1 MFWWHLTN
9 LTFLEDKIERAL
21 ATLLGERPSKKK
33 PFVAGHS
40 IFGIRDSLGMLVSI
54 LNKILFKILLGDTI
68 QTTYYLINQL
78 PSFILHKKIPYSVL
92 FLAHPLFLRLLRV
105 FGCVCFVYNIS
116 VFLDPQSIKCVFL
129 GYSKTQKGHKCF
141 DPMFRKYLITVDVTF
156 FKTTLFF

>member
-68 QTTYYLINQL
+68 QTTYYFINQL
-78 PSFILHKKIPYSVL
+78 PSFILHKKIPYSIL
-92 FLAHPLFLRLLRV
+92 FLAYPLFLRLLEFLDV
-105 FGCVCFVYNIS
+105 FALFIIFLYFWILDLLNVYFWDILKLKKDTNVLILCFVN
-116 VFLDPQSIKCVFL
+116 
-129 GYSKTQKGHKCF
+129 
-141 DPMFRKYLITVDVTF
+141 
-156 FKTTLFF
+156 TLLLLM

>member
-9 LTFLEDKIERAL
+9 LTFIEDKIERAL

-68 QTTYYLINQL
+68 QTTYYFINQL
-78 PSFILHKKIPYSVL
+78 PSFILHKKIPYSIL
-92 FLAHPLFLRLLRV
+92 FLAHPLFLRLLEFLDV
-105 FGCVCFVYNIS
+105 FALFIIFLYFWILDILNVYFWDILKLKKDTNVLILCFVN
-116 VFLDPQSIKCVFL
+116 
-129 GYSKTQKGHKCF
+129 
-141 DPMFRKYLITVDVTF
+141 
-156 FKTTLFF
+156 TLLLLM

>member
-68 QTTYYLINQL
+68 QTTYYFINQL
-78 PSFILHKKIPYSVL
+78 PSFILHKKIPYSIL
-92 FLAHPLFLRLLRV
+92 FLAHPLFLRLLEFLDV
-105 FGCVCFVYNIS
+105 FALFIIFLYFWILDLLNVYFWDILKLKKDTNVLILCFVN
-116 VFLDPQSIKCVFL
+116 
-129 GYSKTQKGHKCF
+129 
-141 DPMFRKYLITVDVTF
+141 
-156 FKTTLFF
+156 TLLLLM

>member
-9 LTFLEDKIERAL
+9 LTFIEDKIERAL

-68 QTTYYLINQL
+68 QTTYYFINQL
-78 PSFILHKKIPYSVL
+78 PSFILHKKIPYSIL
-92 FLAHPLFLRLLRV
+92 FLAHPLFLRLLEFLDV
-105 FGCVCFVYNIS
+105 FALFIIFLYFWILDLLNVYFWDILKLKKDTNVLILCFVN
-116 VFLDPQSIKCVFL
+116 
-129 GYSKTQKGHKCF
+129 
-141 DPMFRKYLITVDVTF
+141 
-156 FKTTLFF
+156 TLLLLM

>member
-68 QTTYYLINQL
+68 QTTYYFINQL
-78 PSFILHKKIPYSVL
+78 PSFILHKKIPYSIL
-92 FLAHPLFLRLLRV
+92 FLAHPLFLRLLEFLDV
-105 FGCVCFVYNIS
+105 FALFIIFMYFWILDLLNVYFWDILKLKKDTNVLILCFVN
-116 VFLDPQSIKCVFL
+116 
-129 GYSKTQKGHKCF
+129 
-141 DPMFRKYLITVDVTF
+141 
-156 FKTTLFF
+156 TLLLLM

>member
-40 IFGIRDSLGMLVSI
+40 IFRIRDSLRMLVSI

-68 QTTYYLINQL
+68 QTTYYFINQL
-78 PSFILHKKIPYSVL
+78 PSFILHKKIPYSIL
-92 FLAHPLFLRLLRV
+92 FLAHPLFLRLLEFLDV
-105 FGCVCFVYNIS
+105 FALFIIFMYFWILDLLNVYFWDILKLKKDTNVLILCFVN
-116 VFLDPQSIKCVFL
+116 
-129 GYSKTQKGHKCF
+129 
-141 DPMFRKYLITVDVTF
+141 
-156 FKTTLFF
+156 TLLLLM

>member
-68 QTTYYLINQL
+68 QTTYYFINQL
-78 PSFILHKKIPYSVL
+78 PSFILHKKIPYSIL
-92 FLAHPLFLRLLRV
+92 FLAHPLFLRLLEFLDV
-105 FGCVCFVYNIS
+105 FALFIIFLYFWILNLLNVYFWDILKLKKDTNVLILCFVN
-116 VFLDPQSIKCVFL
+116 
-129 GYSKTQKGHKCF
+129 
-141 DPMFRKYLITVDVTF
+141 
-156 FKTTLFF
+156 TLLLLM

>member
-9 LTFLEDKIERAL
+9 LTFIEDKIERAL

-68 QTTYYLINQL
+68 QTTYYFINQL
-78 PSFILHKKIPYSVL
+78 PSFILHKKIPYSIL
-92 FLAHPLFLRLLRV
+92 FLAYPLFLRLLEFLDV
-105 FGCVCFVYNIS
+105 FALFIIFLYFWILDILNVYFWDILKLKKDTNVLILCFVN
-116 VFLDPQSIKCVFL
+116 
-129 GYSKTQKGHKCF
+129 
-141 DPMFRKYLITVDVTF
+141 
-156 FKTTLFF
+156 TLLLLM

>member
-68 QTTYYLINQL
+68 QTTYYFINQL
-78 PSFILHKKIPYSVL
+78 PSFILHKKIPYSIL
-92 FLAHPLFLRLLRV
+92 FLAYPLFLRLLEFLDV
-105 FGCVCFVYNIS
+105 FALFIIFLYFWILNLLNVYFWDILKLKKDTNVLILCFVN
-116 VFLDPQSIKCVFL
+116 
-129 GYSKTQKGHKCF
+129 
-141 DPMFRKYLITVDVTF
+141 
-156 FKTTLFF
+156 TLLLLM

>member
-9 LTFLEDKIERAL
+9 LTFIEEKIERAL

-78 PSFILHKKIPYSVL
+78 PSFILHKKIPYSIL
-92 FLAHPLFLRLLRV
+92 FLAYPLFLRLLEFLDV
-105 FGCVCFVYNIS
+105 FALFIIFLYFWILDLLNVYFWDILKLKKDTNVLILCFVN
-116 VFLDPQSIKCVFL
+116 
-129 GYSKTQKGHKCF
+129 
-141 DPMFRKYLITVDVTF
+141 
-156 FKTTLFF
+156 TLLLLM

>member
-68 QTTYYLINQL
+68 QTTYYFINQL
-78 PSFILHKKIPYSVL
+78 PSFILHKKIPYSIL
-92 FLAHPLFLRLLRV
+92 FLAHPLFLRLLEFLDV
-105 FGCVCFVYNIS
+105 FALFIIFLYFWILDILNVYFWDILKLKKDTNVLILCFVN
-116 VFLDPQSIKCVFL
+116 
-129 GYSKTQKGHKCF
+129 
-141 DPMFRKYLITVDVTF
+141 
-156 FKTTLFF
+156 TLLLLM